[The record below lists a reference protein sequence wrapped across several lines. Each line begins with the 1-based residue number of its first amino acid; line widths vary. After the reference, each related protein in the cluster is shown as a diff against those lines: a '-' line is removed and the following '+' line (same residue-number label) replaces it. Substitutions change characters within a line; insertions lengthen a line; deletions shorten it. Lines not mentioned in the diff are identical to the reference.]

1 MLKVMTMIAFLMLSA
16 VPATDPSTWIGTD
29 DYPSTALAARAEGVT
44 SVRLDI
50 SEQGTPEKC
59 TITNSSGNTALDEV
73 SCKLLMKR
81 AQFRVPS
88 NSADQIFS
96 TNIQWKIPPVQL
108 TPVNFMGF
116 TATSRVKNGKI
127 QSGCIEKKL
136 GNPDENLP
144 LCELFVSDVFT
155 DAVDKIPLDNASL
168 MQARL
173 IFGPANEPLP
183 NDTSFSKEAISH
195 TFMEASFDVDQ
206 HGIGTNCRIVQNQIG
221 PDVAEFCEVFSAEQ
235 EFDVTSVSSFPL
247 KMRFVIDVMVE

>member
-1 MLKVMTMIAFLMLSA
+1 MIAFLMLSA

-50 SEQGTPEKC
+50 TQQGTPEKC
-59 TITNSSGNTALDEV
+59 TITNSSGNAVLDEA
-73 SCKLLMKR
+73 SCQLLMKR
-81 AQFRVPS
+81 AQFRVSS

-108 TPVNFMGF
+108 TQVNIMGF
-116 TATSRVKNGKI
+116 TATSRVKNGEV

-136 GNPDENLP
+136 GVPDEDLP
-144 LCELFVSDVFT
+144 LCELFSSDLFT
-155 DAVDKIPLDNASL
+155 EVVDKIPLDKASL

-173 IFGPANEPLP
+173 VFGPAAGPLP
-183 NDTSFSKEAISH
+183 NDTNFSKEAIIY

-221 PDVAEFCEVFSAEQ
+221 PDVAEFCEIFSAEQ
-235 EFDVTSVSSFPL
+235 EFDVKNVSSFPL
-247 KMRFVIDVMVE
+247 KMRFVIDLMVE